1 MSLLII
7 VLIIGFAFFILK
19 PANFL
24 AQLVLAHRLGKK
36 SSEIS
41 DDESYKLMWIFAVP
55 VYLLLWWVLEITG
68 LLSVIAD
75 EFR

>member
-7 VLIIGFAFFILK
+7 VLILGFAFFILK

-24 AQLVLAHRLGKK
+24 AQMILAQKLGKK
-36 SSEIS
+36 SSEIR
-41 DDESYKLMWIFAVP
+41 DDESYKLMWIIAIP
-55 VYLLLWWVLEITG
+55 IYLLLWWVFEVTG

>member
-1 MSLLII
+1 MSLLVI
-7 VLIIGFAFFILK
+7 VLIFGFAFFILK

-24 AQLVLAHRLGKK
+24 AQLVLAHRLGKE

-41 DDESYKLMWIFAVP
+41 DDESYKLMWIIAVP

>member
-7 VLIIGFAFFILK
+7 VLIFGFALFILK
-19 PANFL
+19 PAKFL
-24 AQLVLAHRLGKK
+24 AQLVLVHRLGKK

-41 DDESYKLMWIFAVP
+41 DDESYKLMWIIAVP

>member
-7 VLIIGFAFFILK
+7 VLIFGFAFFILK
-19 PANFL
+19 PANSL
-24 AQLVLAHRLGKK
+24 AQLVLGHKSGKK

-41 DDESYKLMWIFAVP
+41 DDESYKLMWIIAVP
-55 VYLLLWWVLEITG
+55 VYLLLWWVLEVTG
-68 LLSVIAD
+68 LRSVIAD